1 MPASMPYLSLNRFL
15 TAPWEVRLVRETNM
29 ARTISSS
36 MRLLRQKKREF
47 SLLIMI
53 CFAFFLVAA
62 VIGRVLP
69 GAWKRA
75 VENGNRRHNVF
86 AEAWASVHTF
96 LPFVYQR

>member
-1 MPASMPYLSLNRFL
+1 
-15 TAPWEVRLVRETNM
+15 M
-29 ARTISSS
+29 AKTISSS

-47 SLLIMI
+47 SLLIVV

-69 GAWKRA
+69 RAWRRA

-86 AEAWASVHTF
+86 AEAWASAHTF

>member
-1 MPASMPYLSLNRFL
+1 
-15 TAPWEVRLVRETNM
+15 M
-29 ARTISSS
+29 AKTISGS

-47 SLLIMI
+47 SLLFAV
-53 CFAFFLVAA
+53 CFGFFLVAA

-75 VENGNRRHNVF
+75 VENGQKRHNVC
-86 AEAWASVHTF
+86 AEALASAHTF